1 MSKSKPKKTNQSKK
15 NRFVKALL
23 SDMSSLQY
31 MLDHNWFEDD
41 IIRIGAEQEVVI
53 IDKDSFS
60 PLNLGPQVVDNHPQ
74 YEWLVNELA
83 QFNVEINLSPQRFEK
98 GAFSLMRTELEQN
111 LLTLDKILAKDNA
124 GYILTGILPTLRK
137 HNLAIKNLTPKE
149 RYSRLMNS
157 IKDELS
163 AKSFELRLV
172 GIDELLVRH
181 DTPLLE
187 ACNTSFQVH
196 LQVSAQNFVPYY
208 NMALALTAPSIAIS
222 SNSPL
227 VFSKRLWH
235 ETRIALFQQA
245 IDTRRTRDHMRQM
258 SPRVTLGSGWVNES
272 VIEIFKEDIARFKIL
287 MHEDIDENSEQRI
300 KKGHTPKLKALQLH
314 NSTIYRWNRPCYG
327 ISDTGKPHLRIENRV
342 FPAGPTI
349 VDQMANT
356 AFWLGAMIGLQ
367 DEYQDI
373 TKELSY
379 EDVRD
384 NFGKAARFGIDSKFT
399 WRNDLKINAKELILK
414 ELLPLSREG
423 LKSMNIKKSEI
434 SQYLDIIEA
443 RAEKHMTGARWQLR
457 SYTQLAK
464 EANNNHEALTILT
477 ESMYAQQQKNE
488 PVHTWEEPQYSDY
501 KSYKPE
507 KQTVAEYMDTDLF
520 TAQKNDMAEL
530 VAQLMTWKKLDHM
543 AVETKKGNFVGLIS
557 LREITSALLINKT
570 AKKKSRDL
578 LVKDIME
585 PRPITIGPENSIKDA
600 LQLLTNGEISCL
612 PVLYKKE
619 LVGLISSK
627 QLIGINKGLM
637 GRLT

>member
-1 MSKSKPKKTNQSKK
+1 M
-15 NRFVKALL
+15 
-23 SDMSSLQY
+23 DSLQY
-31 MLDHNWFEDD
+31 MLDHDWFEDD

-53 IDKDSFS
+53 IDKDSYT

-98 GAFSLMRTELEQN
+98 GAFSLMRKELETN

-124 GYILTGILPTLRK
+124 GYIITGILPTLRK
-137 HNLAIKNLTPKE
+137 HNLDIKNLTPKE
-149 RYSRLMNS
+149 RYHRLMRS

-163 AKSFELRLV
+163 AQSFELRLV

-272 VIEIFKEDIARFKIL
+272 VMDIFKEDIARFKIL
-287 MHEDIDENSEQRI
+287 MHEDIDENSQRAI
-300 KKGHTPKLKALQLH
+300 KKGNVPKLKALQLH

-367 DEYQDI
+367 DEYKDI

-414 ELLPLSREG
+414 ELLPLSRKG

-434 SQYLDIIEA
+434 SHYLDIIEA
-443 RAEKHMTGARWQLR
+443 RAERHMTGARWQLR
-457 SYTQLAK
+457 SYTKLAK

-477 ESMYAQQQKNE
+477 ESMYDQQQKNT
-488 PVHTWEEPQYSDY
+488 PVHTWVEPEYSDY

-543 AVETKKGNFVGLIS
+543 AVETKKGTFVGLIS
-557 LREITSALLINKT
+557 LREITSALFTNKA
-570 AKKKSRDL
+570 AKKKRRDL

-585 PRPITIGPENSIKDA
+585 SNPITIGPENSIQDA
-600 LQLLTNGEISCL
+600 LQLLSEEEVSCL
-612 PVLYKKE
+612 PVLFKKE
-619 LVGLISSK
+619 LIGLINSK
-627 QLIGINKGLM
+627 QLSGINKNLM
-637 GRLT
+637 GRLA

>member
-1 MSKSKPKKTNQSKK
+1 
-15 NRFVKALL
+15 
-23 SDMSSLQY
+23 MSSLQY

-557 LREITSALLINKT
+557 LREITSALLINKS

>member
-557 LREITSALLINKT
+557 LREITSALLINKS

>member
-1 MSKSKPKKTNQSKK
+1 MSESKLKRTTQSKK
-15 NRFVKALL
+15 NRFVKELL

-53 IDKDSFS
+53 IDKENFT
-60 PLNLGPQVVDNHPQ
+60 PLNLGPTVVDDHPQ
-74 YEWLVNELA
+74 HEWLVNELA
-83 QFNVEINLSPQRFEK
+83 QFNVEINLNPQRFEK
-98 GAFSLMRTELEQN
+98 HALSLMQGELEGY
-111 LLTLDKILAKDNA
+111 LETLDTILAKDNA
-124 GYILTGILPTLRK
+124 GYIITGILPTLRK
-137 HNLAIKNLTPKE
+137 HNLDIKNLTPKE
-149 RYSRLMNS
+149 RYYRLMKS
-157 IKDELS
+157 IKDELN
-163 AKSFELRLV
+163 AKSFELRLI

-258 SPRVTLGSGWVNES
+258 SPRVTLGNGWVNES
-272 VIEIFKEDIARFKIL
+272 VIDIFKEDIARFNIL
-287 MHEDIDENSEQRI
+287 MHEDIDENSEQKI
-300 KKGHTPKLKALQLH
+300 NKGKVPKLKALQLH
-314 NSTIYRWNRPCYG
+314 NGTIYRWNRPCYG

-349 VDQMANT
+349 IDQMANT
-356 AFWLGAMIGLQ
+356 AFWLGAMIGLK

-373 TKELSY
+373 TKEMSY

-434 SQYLDIIEA
+434 SRYLDIIEA
-443 RAEKHMTGARWQLR
+443 RAERHMTGARWQLR
-457 SYTQLAK
+457 SYTKLAK

-477 ESMYAQQQKNE
+477 ESMYKQQQENR
-488 PVHTWEEPQYSDY
+488 PVHSWVEPQYSDY

-530 VAQLMTWKKLDHM
+530 VAQLMTWKNLDNM
-543 AVETKKGNFVGLIS
+543 AVETKKGNFIGLIS
-557 LREITSALLINKT
+557 LRQITAAILKKKR
-570 AKKKSRDL
+570 AKKKKRDL
-578 LVKDIME
+578 LVQDIME
-585 PRPITIGPENSIKDA
+585 PSPVTIGPDYPIKDA
-600 LQLLTNGEISCL
+600 LELLTNEKITCL
-612 PVLYKKE
+612 PVLLKKE
-619 LVGLISSK
+619 LVGIISQK
-627 QLIGINKGLM
+627 QIAGINKSLI
-637 GRLT
+637 GRLE

>member
-1 MSKSKPKKTNQSKK
+1 
-15 NRFVKALL
+15 
-23 SDMSSLQY
+23 MSSLQY

-414 ELLPLSREG
+414 ELLPLSRDC
-423 LKSMNIKKSEI
+423 L
-434 SQYLDIIEA
+434 L
-443 RAEKHMTGARWQLR
+443 
-457 SYTQLAK
+457 YTSPSPRDQRG
-464 EANNNHEALTILT
+464 
-477 ESMYAQQQKNE
+477 SRM
-488 PVHTWEEPQYSDY
+488 PS
-501 KSYKPE
+501 
-507 KQTVAEYMDTDLF
+507 
-520 TAQKNDMAEL
+520 
-530 VAQLMTWKKLDHM
+530 
-543 AVETKKGNFVGLIS
+543 
-557 LREITSALLINKT
+557 SA
-570 AKKKSRDL
+570 
-578 LVKDIME
+578 
-585 PRPITIGPENSIKDA
+585 
-600 LQLLTNGEISCL
+600 
-612 PVLYKKE
+612 
-619 LVGLISSK
+619 
-627 QLIGINKGLM
+627 
-637 GRLT
+637 

>member
-1 MSKSKPKKTNQSKK
+1 MSKSKLNRTTQSKK
-15 NRFVKALL
+15 NKFVKALL
-23 SDMSSLQY
+23 SDMDSLQY
-31 MLDHNWFEDD
+31 MLDHDWFEDD

-53 IDKDSFS
+53 IDKDSYT

-98 GAFSLMRTELEQN
+98 GAFSLMRKELETN

-124 GYILTGILPTLRK
+124 GYIITGILPTLRK
-137 HNLAIKNLTPKE
+137 HNLDIKNLTPKE
-149 RYSRLMNS
+149 RYHRLMRS

-163 AKSFELRLV
+163 AQSFELRLV

-272 VIEIFKEDIARFKIL
+272 VMDIFKEDIARFKIL
-287 MHEDIDENSEQRI
+287 MHEDIDENSQRAI
-300 KKGHTPKLKALQLH
+300 KKGNVPKLKALQLH

-367 DEYQDI
+367 DEYKDI

-414 ELLPLSREG
+414 ELLPLSRKG

-434 SQYLDIIEA
+434 SHYLDIIEA
-443 RAEKHMTGARWQLR
+443 RAERHMTGARWQLR
-457 SYTQLAK
+457 SYTKLAK

-477 ESMYAQQQKNE
+477 ESMYDQQQKNT
-488 PVHTWEEPQYSDY
+488 PVHTWVEPEYSDY

-543 AVETKKGNFVGLIS
+543 AVETKKGTFVGLIS
-557 LREITSALLINKT
+557 LREITSALFTNKA
-570 AKKKSRDL
+570 AKKKRRDL

-585 PRPITIGPENSIKDA
+585 SNPITIGPENSIQDA
-600 LQLLTNGEISCL
+600 LQLLSEEEVSCL
-612 PVLYKKE
+612 PVLFKKE
-619 LVGLISSK
+619 LIGLINSK
-627 QLIGINKGLM
+627 QLSGINKNLM
-637 GRLT
+637 GRLA

>member
-1 MSKSKPKKTNQSKK
+1 
-15 NRFVKALL
+15 
-23 SDMSSLQY
+23 MSSLQY

-557 LREITSALLINKT
+557 LREITSALLINKI

>member
-1 MSKSKPKKTNQSKK
+1 MSKSKLKRTTQSKK
-15 NRFVKALL
+15 NKFVKALL

-98 GAFSLMRTELEQN
+98 GAFSLMRAELEQN

-137 HNLAIKNLTPKE
+137 HNLDIKNLTPKE

-287 MHEDIDENSEQRI
+287 MHEDIDENSEQQI
-300 KKGHTPKLKALQLH
+300 KKGSTPKLKALQLH

-367 DEYQDI
+367 DEYKDI

-443 RAEKHMTGARWQLR
+443 RAERHMTGARWQLR

-488 PVHTWEEPQYSDY
+488 PVHTWEEPQFSDY

-557 LREITSALLINKT
+557 LRQITSALLINKNT
-570 AKKKSRDL
+570 KKNRRDL

-585 PRPITIGPENSIKDA
+585 PSPMTIGPENSIKDA
-600 LQLLTNGEISCL
+600 LQMLTDGEISCL
-612 PVLYKKE
+612 PVLFKKE

-627 QLIGINKGLM
+627 QLIGINKGLI
-637 GRLT
+637 GRLA

>member
-1 MSKSKPKKTNQSKK
+1 MSKSKLNRTTQSKK
-15 NRFVKALL
+15 NKFVKALL
-23 SDMSSLQY
+23 SDMDSLQY
-31 MLDHNWFEDD
+31 MLDHDWFEDD

-53 IDKDSFS
+53 IDKDSYT

-98 GAFSLMRTELEQN
+98 GAFSLMRKELETN

-124 GYILTGILPTLRK
+124 GYIITGILPTLRK
-137 HNLAIKNLTPKE
+137 HNLDIKNLTPKE
-149 RYSRLMNS
+149 RYHRLMRS

-163 AKSFELRLV
+163 AQSFELRLV

-235 ETRIALFQQA
+235 VTRIALFQQA

-272 VIEIFKEDIARFKIL
+272 VMDIFKEDIARFKIL
-287 MHEDIDENSEQRI
+287 MHEDIDENSQRAI
-300 KKGHTPKLKALQLH
+300 KKGNVPKLKALQLH

-367 DEYQDI
+367 DEYKDI

-414 ELLPLSREG
+414 ELLPLSRKG

-434 SQYLDIIEA
+434 SHYLDIIEA
-443 RAEKHMTGARWQLR
+443 RAERHMTGARWQLR
-457 SYTQLAK
+457 SYTKLAK

-477 ESMYAQQQKNE
+477 ESMYDQQQKNT
-488 PVHTWEEPQYSDY
+488 PVHTWVEPEYSDY

-543 AVETKKGNFVGLIS
+543 AVETKKGTFVGLIS
-557 LREITSALLINKT
+557 LREITSALFTNKA
-570 AKKKSRDL
+570 AKKKRRDL

-585 PRPITIGPENSIKDA
+585 SNPITIGPENSIQDA
-600 LQLLTNGEISCL
+600 LQLLSEEEVSCL
-612 PVLYKKE
+612 PVLFKKE
-619 LVGLISSK
+619 LIGLINSK
-627 QLIGINKGLM
+627 QLSGINKNLM
-637 GRLT
+637 GRLA

>member
-1 MSKSKPKKTNQSKK
+1 
-15 NRFVKALL
+15 
-23 SDMSSLQY
+23 MSSLQY